1 MAEVQFSIMQLI
13 EESESSGDRFVCPTS
28 NSFATLEETINFN
41 DNHNQTLFEITVE
54 KTEGYAFF
62 IFNFGN
68 PMPRDGNLTNI
79 HTGEKRENSR
89 TITEV
94 ELNNQAFFLYHYQKN
109 LLYLSNSQ
117 KKAAF
122 ERMLK
127 EKLNT
132 DFKLKTL
139 FKDIDEFLQTLK
151 ECNRINFSHINDLFS
166 SDSAKKQALVDLTGT
181 DAPNEFTI
189 TAKYSK
195 HKIENFIR
203 NLSQEKSNNKISSLV
218 INGFDESGFGIVY
231 NTESFQQK
239 IKIDCTKDE
248 NGKFDITTL
257 KENLLKEI
265 NK

>member
-1 MAEVQFSIMQLI
+1 MAEVQFSVMQLI
-13 EESESSGDRFVCPTS
+13 EESANSGDRFVFPTQ
-28 NSFATLEETINFN
+28 NTFATIENDIKFN
-41 DNHNQTLFEITVE
+41 DNQTLFEITVE
-54 KTEGYAFF
+54 KTEEYTFF
-62 IFNFGN
+62 VFNFGN
-68 PMPRDGNLTNI
+68 PTPRDEKLTNI

-94 ELNNQAFFLYHYQKN
+94 ELNNQAFFLYHYKKK

-117 KKAAF
+117 KKTTF

-127 EKLNT
+127 EKLNI

-139 FKDIDEFLQTLK
+139 FKNIDDFLHTLK

-166 SDSAKKQALVDLTGT
+166 DDSTKKQALVDLTGT

-189 TAKYSK
+189 TAKYSE

-203 NLSQEKSNNKISSLV
+203 NLSQEKSDNKISSLI
-218 INGFDESGFGIVY
+218 INGIDENGFGIVY

-248 NGKFDITTL
+248 NGKFDITEI
-257 KENLLKEI
+257 KENLLKAI
-265 NK
+265 NQ